1 MASWPRPLT
10 QKRQRIRHLRPTR
23 TRFEAS
29 DARRDFGFRIS
40 NFGFSL
46 SVNRNSG
53 LSSIRNRKSAI
64 SISMSIYRRVLAYY
78 RPFWPQTIF
87 GLLLSLC
94 GIGLNLLK
102 PWPLKFIVD
111 QILPSFARGSQTN
124 TFIGFQLFAG
134 HLRIPTSP
142 ILSVHGLIA
151 ALCLALIAIQLVW
164 GAINWITSY
173 LFVKIGLQALLK
185 LRTDLYAYLQSLSLK
200 YHDARRSSDSS
211 FRVAYDSQ
219 SIQTI
224 YNKGFTNIFGS
235 IITLVGTFVIMV
247 RLDWQLTL
255 LSLAIVPLIVG
266 AIYFFAHRI
275 RRESTFIQE
284 QESAMLAQAQE
295 GLSSIRMVHAF
306 GREEFEILQF
316 HQQASQSLEANLRLT
331 LTNVNSALVIS
342 TLMVIGTAAMY
353 YVGTLHV
360 LAGTLTLGSLL
371 VFSAYLLMLYQPL
384 ESLTYTAWAMEG
396 ATAGARRCFEVLDGQ
411 DDVVDSPKAIA
422 ISSARG
428 LIEFQNVSFAYAQD
442 RRVLH
447 NLHLTISPNQ
457 IVALV
462 GGTGAGKSTLLSLVP
477 RFYDPTSGSVM
488 LDGCDLREITKKSLR
503 AQIAI
508 VLQDTLLFST
518 SVRENIAYGR
528 PDATEEEIVDAARR
542 AQADEFI
549 LQMPNGY
556 QSAVGE
562 RGGHLSVG
570 QRQRLG
576 IARAFLKNAPVLL
589 LDEPTSALDPATESA
604 IMETIK
610 ELMRGRTTLIATHR
624 LATVHNVDQ
633 IVVLDRGR
641 VVEQGRGSELVA
653 RGGVYA
659 KLYTSGKFAT

>member
-1 MASWPRPLT
+1 
-10 QKRQRIRHLRPTR
+10 
-23 TRFEAS
+23 
-29 DARRDFGFRIS
+29 
-40 NFGFSL
+40 
-46 SVNRNSG
+46 
-53 LSSIRNRKSAI
+53 
-64 SISMSIYRRVLAYY
+64 MSIYRRVLRYY
-78 RPFWPQTIF
+78 RSFWGQTIF
-87 GLLLSLC
+87 GLLLSLI

-102 PWPLKFIVD
+102 PWPFKIIVD
-111 QILPSFARGSQTN
+111 DFLRPNPTPRGDWRTLLP
-124 TFIGFQLFAG
+124 L
-134 HLRIPTSP
+134 
-142 ILSVHGLIA
+142 
-151 ALCLALIAIQLVW
+151 LCLALVVIQLLW
-164 GAINWITSY
+164 GIINWITNY

-185 LRTDLYAYLQSLSLK
+185 LRTELYGYLQSLSLK

-235 IITLVGTFVIMV
+235 IIALAGTFVIMV
-247 RLDWQLTL
+247 RLDWQLTS

-266 AIYFFAHRI
+266 AIYFFARRI

-306 GREEFEILQF
+306 GREEFEVLRF
-316 HQQASQSLEANLRLT
+316 HQQASQSLQANLRLT

-396 ATAGARRCFEVLDGQ
+396 ATAGARRCFEVLDRQ
-411 DDVVDSPKAIA
+411 DDVVDSPDAIA
-422 ISSARG
+422 ISGAKG
-428 LIEFQNVSFAYAQD
+428 ALGFQNVSFGYAQD
-442 RRVLH
+442 RHVLH
-447 NLHLTISPNQ
+447 DVDLGIEPNQ
-457 IVALV
+457 IVAIV

-477 RFYDPTSGSVM
+477 RFYDPTTGLVT
-488 LDGCDLREITKKSLR
+488 LDGRDLHQITKKSLR
-503 AQIAI
+503 AQIGI

-518 SVRENIAYGR
+518 TVRENIAYGR
-528 PDATEEEIVDAARR
+528 PGATEEEIVNAARR
-542 AQADEFI
+542 SQADEFI
-549 LQMPNGY
+549 RELPNGY
-556 QSAVGE
+556 ASTVGE

-570 QRQRLG
+570 QRQRIG
-576 IARAFLKNAPVLL
+576 IARAFLKNAPILL
-589 LDEPTSALDPATESA
+589 LDEPTSALDPATEAA

-610 ELMRGRTTLIATHR
+610 ELMHGRTTLIATHR
-624 LATVHNVDQ
+624 LATIHNVDQ
-633 IVVLDRGR
+633 IVVLERGR
-641 VVEQGRGSELVA
+641 IVEQGRGPELVA

-659 KLYTSGKFAT
+659 KLYTSGKFPT

>member
-1 MASWPRPLT
+1 
-10 QKRQRIRHLRPTR
+10 
-23 TRFEAS
+23 
-29 DARRDFGFRIS
+29 
-40 NFGFSL
+40 
-46 SVNRNSG
+46 
-53 LSSIRNRKSAI
+53 
-64 SISMSIYRRVLAYY
+64 MSIYRRVLRYY
-78 RPFWPQTIF
+78 RPFWGQTIF

-94 GIGLNLLK
+94 GIALNLLK
-102 PWPLKFIVD
+102 PWPFKIIVD
-111 QILPSFARGSQTN
+111 DFLRPNPVPRGDWRTWLP
-124 TFIGFQLFAG
+124 L
-134 HLRIPTSP
+134 
-142 ILSVHGLIA
+142 
-151 ALCLALIAIQLVW
+151 LCLALVVIQLLW
-164 GAINWITSY
+164 GIINWITNY

-185 LRTDLYAYLQSLSLK
+185 LRTELYAYLQSLSLK

-235 IITLVGTFVIMV
+235 IIALAGTFVIMV

-266 AIYFFAHRI
+266 AIYFFARRI

-306 GREEFEILQF
+306 GREEFEVLQF
-316 HQQASQSLEANLRLT
+316 HQQANQSLQANLRLT

-396 ATAGARRCFEVLDGQ
+396 ATAGARRCFEVLDRQ
-411 DDVVDSPKAIA
+411 DDVVDSPDAIA
-422 ISSARG
+422 ISDAKG
-428 LIEFQNVSFAYAQD
+428 ALGFQNVSFGYAQD
-442 RRVLH
+442 RHVLH
-447 NLHLTISPNQ
+447 DVDLGIEPNQ
-457 IVALV
+457 IVAIV

-477 RFYDPTSGSVM
+477 RFYDPTTGSVT
-488 LDGCDLREITKKSLR
+488 LDGRDLHQITKKSLR
-503 AQIAI
+503 AQIGI

-518 SVRENIAYGR
+518 TVRENIAYGR
-528 PDATEEEIVDAARR
+528 PDATEEEIVNAARR

-549 LQMPNGY
+549 RELPNGY
-556 QSAVGE
+556 ASTVGE

-570 QRQRLG
+570 QRQRIG
-576 IARAFLKNAPVLL
+576 IARAFLKNAPILL
-589 LDEPTSALDPATESA
+589 LDEPTSALDPATEAA

-610 ELMRGRTTLIATHR
+610 ELMHGRTTLIATHR
-624 LATVHNVDQ
+624 LATIHNVDQ
-633 IVVLDRGR
+633 IVALERGR
-641 VVEQGRGSELVA
+641 VVEQGRGPELVA

-659 KLYTSGKFAT
+659 KLYTSGKFPT

>member
-1 MASWPRPLT
+1 
-10 QKRQRIRHLRPTR
+10 
-23 TRFEAS
+23 
-29 DARRDFGFRIS
+29 
-40 NFGFSL
+40 
-46 SVNRNSG
+46 
-53 LSSIRNRKSAI
+53 
-64 SISMSIYRRVLAYY
+64 MSIYRRVLHYY
-78 RPFWPQTIF
+78 RPFLPQTIF
-87 GLLLSLC
+87 GLLLTVA

-102 PWPLKFIVD
+102 PWPFKIIVD
-111 QILPSFARGSQTN
+111 DF
-124 TFIGFQLFAG
+124 
-134 HLRIPTSP
+134 LRVNSTVRSDWRTWIP
-142 ILSVHGLIA
+142 L
-151 ALCLALIAIQLVW
+151 LCLALVAIQLLW
-164 GAINWITSY
+164 GIINWITNY

-185 LRTDLYAYLQSLSLK
+185 LRTDLYSYLQSLSLK

-224 YNKGFTNIFGS
+224 YNKGLTNIFGS
-235 IITLVGTFVIMV
+235 IVTLAGTFVIMV

-255 LSLAIVPLIVG
+255 LSLAIVPLIVA

-284 QESAMLAQAQE
+284 QESAVLAQVQE

-306 GREEFEILQF
+306 GREEFEVQQF
-316 HQQASQSLEANLRLT
+316 HRQARRSLEANLRLT

-360 LAGTLTLGSLL
+360 LAGTLTLGSLF

-396 ATAGARRCFEVLDGQ
+396 AAAGAKRCFEVLDGQ
-411 DDVVDSPKAIA
+411 DDVVDSPKAIT
-422 ISSARG
+422 ISSAHG
-428 LIEFQNVSFAYAQD
+428 SIEFQNVSFAYAQD
-442 RRVLH
+442 RHVLH
-447 NLHLTISPNQ
+447 NLDLTISPNQ

-477 RFYDPTSGSVM
+477 RFYDPTSGSVT

-503 AQIAI
+503 AHIAI

-528 PDATEEEIVDAARR
+528 PDATDEEIGDAARR

-549 LQMPNGY
+549 RQMPDGY
-556 QSAVGE
+556 DSAVGE

-576 IARAFLKNAPVLL
+576 IARAFLKNSPVLL

-624 LATVHNVDQ
+624 LATVHDVDQ
-633 IVVLDRGR
+633 IIVLEHGHI
-641 VVEQGRGSELVA
+641 VEQGRGSELVA

-659 KLYTSGKFAT
+659 NLYASGRFTG